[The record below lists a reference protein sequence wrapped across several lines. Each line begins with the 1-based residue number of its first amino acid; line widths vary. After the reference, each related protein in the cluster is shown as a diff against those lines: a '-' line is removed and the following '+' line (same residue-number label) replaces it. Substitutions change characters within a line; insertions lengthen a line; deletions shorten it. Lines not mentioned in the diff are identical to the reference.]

1 MVKNT
6 SYNCPNVSTTDHVRI
21 RASLL
26 SATMAPEQRR
36 MSALQQAGFENR
48 KPTHGRANGSDP
60 TVVLRMVIGEMAPVG
75 PDLLDVVRARLAAT
89 RSAPRALSPAAPI
102 GHHEGAPVSPL
113 GQLYRCEG
121 ARLGRRYPAADLSRL
136 DWMIVLSVARAFR
149 DAMAEELARA
159 MRAAWG
165 WPSAGTWGT
174 TSRAWWGRRWRWQGG
189 STMRDS
195 EQRAP
200 VAEDEHHDVAQRH
213 DGRILALVAA
223 FSDTSSLCECHRSR
237 APAASEQARCWPVRR
252 ARRRGGRRGPR
263 LSPREAD
270 GLSLR
275 GAQEPCA
282 PAAGGAAREVLTDEY
297 DAIEKLWG
305 ER

>member
-1 MVKNT
+1 MSRRLIT
-6 SYNCPNVSTTDHVRI
+6 SEFAPPCLARRWPPNSAVCRHYSRL
-21 RASLL
+21 ASKTG
-26 SATMAPEQRR
+26 SQRTG
-36 MSALQQAGFENR
+36 AL
-48 KPTHGRANGSDP
+48 T
-60 TVVLRMVIGEMAPVG
+60 
-75 PDLLDVVRARLAAT
+75 AAT
-89 RSAPRALSPAAPI
+89 RQWCCVWSS
-102 GHHEGAPVSPL
+102 EGAPVSPL